1 MNIIF
6 VSGLKVSTSKMLS
19 LYLLLIFSVTSCYGY
34 YTVIDANSEECFFD
48 RVNSGSRLA
57 LYFEVA
63 EGGFLDIDVAVY
75 NPTGVKVF
83 EALKK
88 TNGKPEFLA
97 SESGDYKYCFGNRM
111 SSMTPKVVLFE
122 MAVEEDHLKTNESDD
137 EAHKKLVSMVN
148 ELSHSIS
155 SVKLEMEYVSLRT
168 QLHWNINRNTNF
180 RVVIW
185 AAFES
190 LIIVAMSIGQVFYL
204 KRFFEVRR
212 L

>member
-1 MNIIF
+1 MVQLF
-6 VSGLKVSTSKMLS
+6 
-19 LYLLLIFSVTSCYGY
+19 TSCYGY

-63 EGGFLDIDVAVY
+63 EGGFLDIDVAVSLT
-75 NPTGVKVF
+75 P
-83 EALKK
+83 LKK

-122 MAVEEDHLKTNESDD
+122 MAVEEDHLKTNEK
-137 EAHKKLVSMVN
+137 AHKKLVSMVN

-212 L
+212 LV